1 MTRNESILLKEIEE
15 LKREKLMADNLLEE
29 LVDLFGWD
37 DKSMLHAV
45 LHIRNAV
52 LNLKADAAVIR
63 RLNESQSN

>member
-1 MTRNESILLKEIEE
+1 MTRNEAVLLKEIEE
-15 LKREKLMADNLLEE
+15 LKREKLMADHLLEV
-29 LVDLFGWD
+29 LVDLFGWS

>member
-1 MTRNESILLKEIEE
+1 MTTNEAILLKEIEE